1 MELRIRTCRELADT
15 LASGLVTNEEWAGY
29 LDGLGERPADV
40 AGLTLDE
47 FGRLSEAAND
57 IATVQTWRAIK
68 GLPPLTEADGA
79 NEFVHELA
87 AIRGGVRMVEQ
98 AFAKIPRPS
107 LSAAERAAGYGGNDG
122 FGLFGLVD
130 TLARRQGLTDEE
142 AKKITVANAI
152 GKLSIDGLAAARE
165 RRVMEIQAKRR

>member
-1 MELRIRTCRELADT
+1 MADA
-15 LASGLVTNEEWAGY
+15 LASGLVTKDEWVAY
-29 LDGLGERPADV
+29 LDGLGERPADI

-47 FGRLSEAAND
+47 FGRLSECRND
-57 IATVQTWRAIK
+57 IETVQTWRAVK
-68 GLPPLTEADGA
+68 GLPPLTEADSA
-79 NEFVHELA
+79 REFVHELA
-87 AIRGGVRMVEQ
+87 AIRGGVRMVET
-98 AFAKIPRPS
+98 AFAKIPRPT

-165 RRVMEIQAKRR
+165 RRCMDIQRRRR